1 MPSKGHSW
9 LGFTTLYVALLLI
22 PILLYV
28 FVYQG
33 SRIDEATMRNF
44 RSLNAAAN
52 RINKVMSTMRSA
64 ARKYSFSVDKKLLED
79 IVKASSVE
87 QNSARP
93 NADVTAS
100 TRAARELIDIIRDQ
114 QGRET
119 FKITSSIR
127 SKCNKNRPDLTRA
140 EEKTCRASGI
150 DLDHCPDSL
159 WHCQST
165 NLCSDYLK
173 VNERHV
179 VSSDC
184 RPFRARNKSL
194 YEDLLSPSTTSD
206 KAGRMALAKLL
217 DHFGIEVSME
227 TPLALGPPTRHLSM
241 FFDSYFVAN
250 EEMDVVFAHNAHIDH
265 VDHGPHRAGAPF
277 VSFATIGDI
286 LASEYQHG
294 DSSSFTLR
302 SSEPSPSA
310 SSTTGH
316 STVATIDANDVKLSV
331 FIHPFTI
338 DKSLTGD
345 NEKISTWYV
354 VGVLPR
360 AVFAREAIHIRLGL
374 ATDAMIAIALL
385 LAMLPI
391 FRFWSG
397 GDRSVLSRFHIY
409 GVGAS
414 AVGAAALITA
424 LGWSVVVKAA
434 DGSFLD
440 RKMEVIGS
448 EIRSMFKKNLESTI
462 QVLEDDVRLM
472 LAPTKDSSYLRAS
485 LLCPSIEDGDE
496 DAMVLSSFLLDKSGK
511 MISCRRYRK
520 RHSRKLDLKFRTYFQ
535 DPHICEPICLDLG
548 CSWKRGPH
556 VLQTID
562 SIVQGRK
569 EVAISFRLNRMPGS
583 CEKKDDDLVA
593 AAVIQLPA
601 VDNAILEPP
610 YQYAV
615 VNQAGDTL
623 FHSDVDRERVS
634 NFLHATGTDAKVR
647 LALQSQEP
655 VVLSAYHDGTP
666 IRAHIS
672 PLPRSGD
679 PQWALIVYRDYRFI
693 DVISSLNVSLSIMAW
708 LATIIISFSIAALIL
723 VSGRR
728 ISACE
733 PFLPTVVKM
742 LVDKYTGC
750 GALAISIFGLAMSYD
765 TRQGAWIAGLGIPV
779 LVAVLVSLA
788 ACLHGKKWKGRTGG
802 SLAIKTFS
810 AASVILCVAVVPML
824 AWQAHFRSALN
835 AGLGEHLMDELVQ
848 GVKKGRER
856 FREYSNGLA
865 RPDSTSETRFLY
877 DHFVHSDCG
886 VNGEG
891 SRSKG
896 AEGRDVRNEAQ
907 SAPDQKFSRLPDH
920 MSRKGSECAPF
931 KEATHASKGVGSG
944 DSTDWEFDWLRPFVA
959 YSGHSEAIM
968 RKIGRGRTND
978 RQGEAFDGDP
988 PWWFLG
994 LVVLSGGILLMLFA
1008 YSVVR
1013 TKYGHG
1019 DRVYPLLPFRP
1030 KDLSAVEGHKDAVRV
1045 ILVKR
1050 SERDLEDLLVM
1061 LGERH
1066 RVRIGSW
1073 NDVTRDWRWTVQGE
1087 GLGGTSNGDM
1097 VHVVTDLGDVEK
1109 RGGAAA
1115 LVCELAR
1122 LRGSHVI
1129 LCSDVVPSYRLA
1141 PGTLDVRDK
1150 EESSTWSEDWLEVVR
1165 GFDERTLC
1173 RGENG
1178 CGSPKACGCEAP
1190 KASDRPKPWEEALDR
1205 ETRAHEDL
1213 KPLGNAI
1220 GELMN
1225 KRGDKESGLREVALG
1240 RFRARAIFKFK
1251 LLWASCS
1258 YDERLQI
1265 LALAR
1270 GGAPN
1275 FRQRAAISSLANR
1288 GIITT
1293 SDPIELNSEA
1303 FGDFV
1308 NHDVI
1313 HDSLDEWR
1321 RRGHRDWWRVT
1332 WLPLVILAGLGLMFF
1347 LSSNPE
1353 AIGTLGA
1360 IGAALIAFLP
1370 VVASLLRVGQTTLPI
1385 GGAGVTDQ

>member
-64 ARKYSFSVDKKLLED
+64 ARTYSFSVDKKLLED
-79 IVKASSVE
+79 IVNASSVDE
-87 QNSARP
+87 NLAGP
-93 NADVTAS
+93 NADVVAS
-100 TRAARELIDIIRDQ
+100 TGAARELIDIIRDQ

-127 SKCNKNRPDLTRA
+127 SKCNKNRSDLTRA
-140 EEKTCRASGI
+140 EVKTCRASGI

-345 NEKISTWYV
+345 SEKISTWYV

-360 AVFAREAIHIRLGL
+360 AIFAREAIHIRLGL

-391 FRFWSG
+391 FRFWSA
-397 GDRSVLSRFHIY
+397 GDRSVLSRFHVY

-462 QVLEDDVRLM
+462 QVLEDDVLLM

-511 MISCRRYRK
+511 MTSCRRYRK

-535 DPHICEPICLDLG
+535 DPHICEPICLDG
-548 CSWKRGPH
+548 PCAWKRGPH
-556 VLQTID
+556 VLRIID
-562 SIVQGRK
+562 SVVQGSK
-569 EVAISFRLNRMPGS
+569 EAVISFRLNQIPDN
-583 CEKKDDDLVA
+583 CEKQDDDFVA

-601 VDNAILEPP
+601 VDNTIPEPP

-615 VNQAGDTL
+615 VDHAGSTL

-647 LALQSQEP
+647 LALRSQQP
-655 VVLSAYHDGTP
+655 VVLSTYHDGTP

-672 PLPRSGD
+672 VLPKTGD
-679 PQWALIVYRDYRFI
+679 SHWALIVYRDYRLI
-693 DVISSLNVSLSIMAW
+693 DVISSLNVSLSSMAW
-708 LATIIISFSIAALIL
+708 LAIVTISFSMVALIL
-723 VSGRR
+723 VPARHISGRNP
-728 ISACE
+728 I
-733 PFLPTVVKM
+733 LPTVVKI
-742 LVDKYTGC
+742 LVDKHTGC
-750 GALAISIFGLAMSYD
+750 GALAMSALGLATCSSAQD
-765 TRQGAWIAGLGIPV
+765 AWIVGLTLP
-779 LVAVLVSLA
+779 LLMAFFVSLA
-788 ACLHGKKWKGRTGG
+788 ACLRGQRWAG
-802 SLAIKTFS
+802 SNGCGLAMKTFS
-810 AASVILCVAVVPML
+810 AASVILCVAVVPMF
-824 AWQAHFRSALN
+824 AWQAHFRLALN
-835 AGLGEHLMDELVQ
+835 TGLDEHLKDELAHEVNE
-848 GVKKGRER
+848 GRKR
-856 FREYSNGLA
+856 FREYSNSLA
-865 RPDSTSETRFLY
+865 RPNSTSETRFLY
-877 DHFVHSDCG
+877 DHFVHSDCR
-886 VNGEG
+886 VEGE
-891 SRSKG
+891 SDRSKG
-896 AEGRDVRNEAQ
+896 AEGRDVRRETQ
-907 SAPDQKFSRLPDH
+907 SAPDQRLSRPPDH
-920 MSRKGSECAPF
+920 MSRKGGECAPF
-931 KEATHASKGVGSG
+931 EEAIHAAEDVGDG
-944 DSTDWEFDWLRPFVA
+944 DPTDWEFDWLRPFVA

-968 RKIGRGRTND
+968 RKIGRARMND
-978 RQGEAFDGDP
+978 RQEEAFDSDA

-1013 TKYGHG
+1013 TKYGQG
-1019 DRVYPLLPFRP
+1019 DRVYPMLPFCP
-1030 KDLSAVEGHKDAVRV
+1030 KDLLCLSAAENATRV

-1050 SERDLEDLLVM
+1050 SERDLERLLVM

-1066 RVRIGSW
+1066 RVRIGTWS
-1073 NDVTRDWRWTVQGE
+1073 DVARAWRWMQKGE
-1087 GLGGTSNGDM
+1087 GLGGGSKGDV
-1097 VHVVTDLGDVEK
+1097 VHVVTDLRDVES
-1109 RGGAAA
+1109 RGRAASLA
-1115 LVCELAR
+1115 HELAR
-1122 LRGSHVI
+1122 LKGTHVI
-1129 LCSDVVPSYRLA
+1129 LCSDVVPSYLLV
-1141 PGTLDVRDK
+1141 PGTLDVRNK
-1150 EESSTWSEDWLEVVR
+1150 EESSTWSGDWLEVLR

-1173 RGENG
+1173 RGGSG
-1178 CGSPKACGCEAP
+1178 CKSPEACGCEASQ
-1190 KASDRPKPWEEALDR
+1190 AGDGTEPWEEALNS
-1205 ETRAHEDL
+1205 EKRAHEDL
-1213 KPLGNAI
+1213 EPLGNAI
-1220 GELMN
+1220 RELIG

-1240 RFRARAIFKFK
+1240 RFRAGAIFKFK

-1258 YDERLQI
+1258 YDEQLQI

-1293 SDPIELNSEA
+1293 SDPIELTSEA

>member
-9 LGFTTLYVALLLI
+9 FGFTTLYIAILLI

-33 SRIDEATMRNF
+33 SRIDEATVRNF

-52 RINKVMSTMRSA
+52 RINAVMDAMRNA
-64 ARKYSFSVDKKLLED
+64 ATSYSFGVDKELLRD
-79 IVKASSVE
+79 IIDASSVE
-87 QNSARP
+87 KIHPNL
-93 NADVTAS
+93 NADIAAS
-100 TRAARELIDIIRDQ
+100 RSTARELFEIITDQ

-119 FKITSSIR
+119 FQITSSIR
-127 SKCNKNRPDLTRA
+127 TSAL
-140 EEKTCRASGI
+140 G
-150 DLDHCPDSL
+150 HCPDSL
-159 WHCQST
+159 QQCHA
-165 NLCSDYLK
+165 NLCSGYLR

-184 RPFRARNKSL
+184 RPFRARNPRL
-194 YEDLLSPSTTSD
+194 YKALSSHSTASSD
-206 KAGRMALAKLL
+206 VTGKESGMALARLL
-217 DHFGIEVSME
+217 NHFGTEISMK

-250 EEMDVVFAHNAHIDH
+250 EEKDVVFAHNAHIDH
-265 VDHGPHRAGAPF
+265 IDHGPHRAGAPF
-277 VSFATIGDI
+277 VSFATISDV
-286 LASEYQHG
+286 LASEHEHG
-294 DSSSFTLR
+294 DSSSFAFR

-310 SSTTGH
+310 PSTTGH

-331 FIHPFTI
+331 FIHPFII
-338 DKSLTGD
+338 DKSLTKG

-397 GDRSVLSRFHIY
+397 GDRSVLSRFHVY

-414 AVGAAALITA
+414 AVGATALITA
-424 LGWSVVVKAA
+424 LGWSVVNKAA
-434 DGSFLD
+434 DGIFLD
-440 RKMEVIGS
+440 KRMELIASKVH
-448 EIRSMFKKNLESTI
+448 SMFRNNLESTI
-462 QVLEDDVRLM
+462 HVLEEDVQHM
-472 LAPTKDSSYLRAS
+472 LLLSKDGSYLRAS
-485 LLCPSIEDGDE
+485 LMCPSVKGSDE
-496 DAMVLSSFLLDKSGK
+496 NAMVLSSFLLNKDGK
-511 MISCRRYRK
+511 MTSCARYRK

-535 DPHICEPICLDLG
+535 DPHICEYACLGDDEE
-548 CSWKRGPH
+548 CPWKRGPY
-556 VLQTID
+556 VLRRID
-562 SIVQGRK
+562 SVVQGSK
-569 EVAISFRLNRMPGS
+569 EVVVSFRVNKNPDS
-583 CEKKDDDLVA
+583 CEKKPDDFVA

-601 VDNAILEPP
+601 VDNTVLEPP

-615 VNQAGDTL
+615 VSQAGDTL

-647 LALQSQEP
+647 LALKSQQP
-655 VVLSAYHDGTP
+655 VVLSTYHDGTP

-672 PLPRSGD
+672 MLPKTGD
-679 PQWALIVYRDYRFI
+679 SHWALIVYRDYRLI
-693 DVISSLNVSLSIMAW
+693 DVISSLNVSLSSMAW
-708 LATIIISFSIAALIL
+708 LAIIVISFSIVALIL
-723 VSGRR
+723 VLARHISGRKP
-728 ISACE
+728 I
-733 PFLPTVVKM
+733 LPTVVKI
-742 LVDKYTGC
+742 LVDKHTGC
-750 GALAISIFGLAMSYD
+750 GALAMSALGLATCSSAQD
-765 TRQGAWIAGLGIPV
+765 VWIVGLTLP
-779 LVAVLVSLA
+779 LLMAFLVSLA
-788 ACLHGKKWKGRTGG
+788 ACLHGKEWEGG
-802 SLAIKTFS
+802 GGLAMKTFS
-810 AASVILCVAVVPML
+810 VAAVILCVAVVPML

-835 AGLGEHLMDELVQ
+835 AGLDKHLKDELTHEI
-848 GVKKGRER
+848 KKERKR
-856 FREYSNGLA
+856 FREYSNSLA
-865 RPDSTSETRFLY
+865 RPNSTSETRFLY
-877 DHFVHSDCG
+877 DHFVHSDCR
-886 VNGEG
+886 VEGE
-891 SRSKG
+891 SDRSKG
-896 AEGRDVRNEAQ
+896 AEGRDFRSETQ
-907 SAPDQKFSRLPDH
+907 SAPDQRLSRPPDH
-920 MSRKGSECAPF
+920 MSKKGGECAPF
-931 KEATHASKGVGSG
+931 EEAIHAAEDVGDG

-968 RKIGRGRTND
+968 RKIGRARMND
-978 RQGEAFDGDP
+978 RQEEAFDSDA

-1019 DRVYPLLPFRP
+1019 DRVYPMLPFCP
-1030 KDLSAVEGHKDAVRV
+1030 KDLLCLSTAENATRV

-1050 SERDLEDLLVM
+1050 SERDLERLLVM

-1066 RVRIGSW
+1066 RVRIGTWS
-1073 NDVTRDWRWTVQGE
+1073 DVARAWRWMQKGE
-1087 GLGGTSNGDM
+1087 GLGGGSKGDV
-1097 VHVVTDLGDVEK
+1097 VHVVTDLRDVES
-1109 RGGAAA
+1109 RGRAASLA
-1115 LVCELAR
+1115 HELAR
-1122 LRGSHVI
+1122 LKGTHVI
-1129 LCSDVVPSYRLA
+1129 LCSDVVPSYLLV

-1150 EESSTWSEDWLEVVR
+1150 EESSTWSGDWLEVLR

-1173 RGENG
+1173 RGESG
-1178 CGSPKACGCEAP
+1178 CKSPEACGCEASQ
-1190 KASDRPKPWEEALDR
+1190 AGDGTEPWEEALNS
-1205 ETRAHEDL
+1205 ENRAHEDL

-1220 GELMN
+1220 RELMG

-1240 RFRARAIFKFK
+1240 RFRAGAIFKFK

-1258 YDERLQI
+1258 YDEQLQI

-1288 GIITT
+1288 GIITK
-1293 SDPIELNSEA
+1293 SDPLELTSEA